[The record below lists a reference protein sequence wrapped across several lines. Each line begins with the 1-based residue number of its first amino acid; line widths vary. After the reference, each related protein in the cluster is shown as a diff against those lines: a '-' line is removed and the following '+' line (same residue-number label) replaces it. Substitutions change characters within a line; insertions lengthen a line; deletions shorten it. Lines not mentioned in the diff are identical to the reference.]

1 MRDLSKVTRRTE
13 LLHQPEL
20 PSYLHN
26 TFLPEF
32 SPADGQVGF
41 TDSAWK
47 YSCKGQ
53 ARGIFWV
60 ISQQNYTTVHGGRE
74 EEARRQSHSPTK
86 EALKMWTRCQ
96 GRLAVQEVANAQ
108 YPKTRG
114 ESQILEE
121 SVTDYK

>member
-1 MRDLSKVTRRTE
+1 M
-13 LLHQPEL
+13 
-20 PSYLHN
+20 
-26 TFLPEF
+26 
-32 SPADGQVGF
+32 GF

-53 ARGIFWV
+53 AQGIFWA
-60 ISQQNYTTVHGGRE
+60 ISQQNYTMVHGGRE
-74 EEARRQSHSPTK
+74 EDTRRQSHSLAK

-96 GRLAVQEVANAQ
+96 GQLAIPEVANAQ
-108 YPKTRG
+108 VPKTRG